1 MGSDVEK
8 LRLEAHHLRAN
19 RVEDRS
25 GRSCLEEET
34 EVFNRRIARMDEQLR
49 RLQTRDWRPPKF
61 RTKEGK
67 QRNPSESGLRAWAGS
82 NFASISTPL
91 RQRIP
96 ASEAASPISNRS
108 EDESPSSR
116 PSREASTEVDTSATS
131 EAQAA
136 FLLREQQLL
145 MELSESQGEVAKLAN
160 LVQDRE
166 EQIRR
171 LAVCSPSDRTAR
183 TEASTAEQLLRAEL
197 TEREREVEALRQAEC
212 TVERHAAQELRKAK
226 VEMAETRRQQEI
238 LALEMQEAE
247 LQKRSDGASLLQM
260 LRSPEAPAELKRAH
274 LKEAVIALKQLVQE
288 LTLNEACASETPD
301 RSRSEARQVLVA
313 GSQVDSLDTTLSTV
327 GTMPSIPEEGSE
339 CSGSPC
345 SPAAGIGPG
354 STFPE
359 DKRPSTTPKKTK
371 EAPSP
376 PRCRFDAEEAL
387 RSEYQGRFRQ
397 VPFRP
402 ASVHRMLKSFG
413 LENLAQSHG
422 NGAMIRSRR
431 AAPPLGVKSTKSLG
445 KSNVENSLADLRELE
460 NLEESEAQP
469 LAPDRL
475 REFLKD
481 SCGSVLRAWAHVFDS
496 NNDQRISREEFKS
509 GLKKLNFNGE
519 NAAMKL
525 FNLLDK
531 DSSGEITL
539 EEIDLLSDRKWRAFR
554 QYCVKRFQ
562 SVEDLMQQLAS
573 LAMAFEDGSEV
584 DTKKKP
590 RVESLS
596 KVEFMLGMINSGW
609 PGEDKELEEVW
620 MALRDASDDMMR
632 VSGRDGPGLAWFGIE
647 MRRFNRKKAAKI
659 KSKQWFALR
668 SRQGLNPA
676 MIQKCFEE
684 FKTSLRKKHGNLIR
698 AWRQELST
706 NDAMSIAKVKFLRAA
721 AKLGWSREAKDLW
734 RALDK
739 DESGTAS
746 LDELDPVGAEILAN
760 FKVWV
765 DSEFGGIRNAFRKID
780 EDNTKTI
787 SVKEFEKALRTWNF
801 PRATKQVFHMLDKDA
816 NGKLEMD
823 DVIFLE
829 KWQPLEFLLVH
840 PDHKAKEE
848 FKELLLAKMTRYL
861 KGWKRI
867 LDKDNTNRC
876 NWYEFQEAC
885 RVLGFRGN
893 IGGAWRAFDEDLSGP
908 I

>member
-1 MGSDVEK
+1 
-8 LRLEAHHLRAN
+8 
-19 RVEDRS
+19 
-25 GRSCLEEET
+25 
-34 EVFNRRIARMDEQLR
+34 
-49 RLQTRDWRPPKF
+49 
-61 RTKEGK
+61 
-67 QRNPSESGLRAWAGS
+67 
-82 NFASISTPL
+82 
-91 RQRIP
+91 
-96 ASEAASPISNRS
+96 
-108 EDESPSSR
+108 
-116 PSREASTEVDTSATS
+116 
-131 EAQAA
+131 
-136 FLLREQQLL
+136 
-145 MELSESQGEVAKLAN
+145 
-160 LVQDRE
+160 
-166 EQIRR
+166 
-171 LAVCSPSDRTAR
+171 
-183 TEASTAEQLLRAEL
+183 
-197 TEREREVEALRQAEC
+197 
-212 TVERHAAQELRKAK
+212 
-226 VEMAETRRQQEI
+226 
-238 LALEMQEAE
+238 
-247 LQKRSDGASLLQM
+247 
-260 LRSPEAPAELKRAH
+260 
-274 LKEAVIALKQLVQE
+274 
-288 LTLNEACASETPD
+288 
-301 RSRSEARQVLVA
+301 
-313 GSQVDSLDTTLSTV
+313 
-327 GTMPSIPEEGSE
+327 
-339 CSGSPC
+339 
-345 SPAAGIGPG
+345 
-354 STFPE
+354 
-359 DKRPSTTPKKTK
+359 
-371 EAPSP
+371 
-376 PRCRFDAEEAL
+376 
-387 RSEYQGRFRQ
+387 
-397 VPFRP
+397 
-402 ASVHRMLKSFG
+402 MLKSFG
-413 LENLAQSHG
+413 LEKLACSHG
-422 NGAMIRSRR
+422 HGAMIRSRR

-893 IGGAWRAFDEDLSGP
+893 IGGAWRAFDEDLSGYISLKELDENASKVLLGFRRWAIAEFGSVRQLFTTFDKDKSNSLSFLEWRGALKVYGYDGP
-908 I
+908 SRELFQALDVGGEGSLSVKEVDFLDDWSLDMQEDVSPVLLNTDSVKPGLSPRPSWDGKISEERVNFARRASMQTTVKSRAVKLLDRSMNQSPREESSSSSESEAPADVARRWQTRSPMEVIISAKKVVPKKSKTRFCFVQGSVVEQAEEVRTLRPEELQGATKDPEAIVAVKKDLSLFDFSMDTAADDSLERLSRMHLAKALDFQQVAASARAATAPAESMRGLHSLRTQSRRTPSKGLRDRVKRKKKKQPSFPSLDQLLSTANCGPAQLSSMLLKDRGKVGSCGASRNIKIS